1 MLVVATTTA
10 DSRDTDII
18 SRLDRIPIW
27 PYRTSLLW
35 IVGIGFL
42 IAFFDITN
50 VAFGL
55 PVIIKQLHLTS
66 GEAAIPITSSLLG
79 YILGSYLN
87 SSVADIVGRKS
98 GIFWATALFTFG
110 SLATVFSFSLTWL
123 VAFRFITGM
132 GIGAEIAAIAT
143 YIGEMSPAPV
153 RGRYTGWANVFS
165 FGGFAVV
172 PFVALVLVPNFS
184 WGWRGMFF
192 VGALAGL
199 TMIGIRRIPES
210 PRWLLSKG
218 RVEEADSIVVEAED
232 RARAKLGRDLPL
244 PQAGV
249 GEQRTQRFPT
259 GELLHPPYVGRLVLL
274 LVIWIFLYLS
284 DYAWLGLAPTFLV
297 DKGFSLASSI
307 VFLLVTGIGYPVGAI
322 LAAILGDAFERKY
335 TIALVTL
342 VWAVGLAAVGLF
354 PSPAVIYVAGFIL
367 STALALFFPLMYAL
381 TAESFPTRARA
392 SGVSLTDGVGHVGG
406 ALAPIIALAAYAWA
420 GIASGFASAFLYM
433 AITGL
438 IAAIL
443 IPFGIA
449 ATRRS
454 LEVVNR

>member
-1 MLVVATTTA
+1 MAKVTP
-10 DSRDTDII
+10 DGRGQEII
-18 SRLDRIPIW
+18 ARLDRIPVW

-42 IAFFDITN
+42 VSFFDITN

-55 PVIIKQLHLTS
+55 PVFTKELHIPPQ
-66 GEAAIPITSSLLG
+66 AAATPITASLLG

-87 SSVADIVGRKS
+87 SSLADVVGRRS
-98 GIFWATALFTFG
+98 GIMWATLLFTIG
-110 SLATVFSFSLTWL
+110 SLATVFTFNLAWL
-123 VAFRFITGM
+123 IVWRFITGM

-143 YIGEMSPAPV
+143 YIGEMAPAPV

-172 PFVALVLVPNFS
+172 PFVALALVPNFA
-184 WGWRGMFF
+184 WGWRGLFL
-192 VGALAGL
+192 VGSLAGL
-199 TMIGIRRIPES
+199 TMFGIPHIPES
-210 PRWLLSKG
+210 PRWLLSRG
-218 RVEEADSIVVEAED
+218 REDEAEAVVAEAEA
-232 RARAKLGRDLPL
+232 RARVKLGGDLPE
-244 PQAGV
+244 PVPASGEV
-249 GEQRTQRFPT
+249 GSGRFPT
-259 GELLHPPYVGRLVLL
+259 GELFRPPYAGRLFLL
-274 LVIWIFLYLS
+274 LAIWIFLYLS

-297 DKGFSLASSI
+297 DKGFSLTNSI
-307 VFLLVTGIGYPVGAI
+307 VFLVVTGIGYPVGALI
-322 LAAILGDAFERKY
+322 AAGVGDRFERKY

-342 VWAVGLAAVGLF
+342 VWALGLAAVGLF

-406 ALAPIIALAAYAWA
+406 ALAPIIAIAAFSW
-420 GIASGFASAFLYM
+420 GGVVSGFASAFLYM
-433 AITGL
+433 AVTGL
-438 IAAIL
+438 IAAVL

-449 ATRRS
+449 ATRRP

>member
-1 MLVVATTTA
+1 MASTTVRE
-10 DSRDTDII
+10 SRSAAII
-18 SRLDRIPIW
+18 ARLDRIQIW

-35 IVGIGFL
+35 IIGVGFL
-42 IAFFDITN
+42 VSFFDITN
-50 VAFGL
+50 VGFGL
-55 PVIIKQLHLTS
+55 PVFSKQLHLS
-66 GEAAIPITSSLLG
+66 AAAAAVPITASLLG

-87 SSVADIVGRKS
+87 SSLADVVGRKS
-98 GIFWATALFTFG
+98 GIMWATALFTLG
-110 SLATVFSFSLTWL
+110 SLATVFTFDLTWL
-123 VAFRFITGM
+123 IIWRFITGM

-143 YIGEMSPAPV
+143 YMGEMSPAPV

-184 WGWRGMFF
+184 WGWRALFF
-192 VGALAGL
+192 VGALAGF
-199 TMIGIRRIPES
+199 TMFGIRNIPES
-210 PRWLLSKG
+210 PRWLLTKG
-218 RVEEADSIVVEAED
+218 RVDEAEAVVAEAEE
-232 RARAKLGRDLPL
+232 RARKKLGRDLP
-244 PQAGV
+244 PPVAAAEEHGSQS
-249 GEQRTQRFPT
+249 FPT
-259 GELLHPPYVGRLVLL
+259 RELFRPPYAGRLILL

-297 DKGFSLASSI
+297 DKGFSLANSI
-307 VFLLVTGIGYPVGAI
+307 VFLLVTGVGYPIGA
-322 LAAILGDAFERKY
+322 LLSAALGDVFERKY

-342 VWAVGLAAVGLF
+342 VWSLGLAAVGLF
-354 PSPAVIYVAGFIL
+354 PSPAVIYIAGFIL

-406 ALAPIIALAAYAWA
+406 ALAPIIAVAAYAWGA
-420 GIASGFASAFLYM
+420 VVSGFSSAFLYM
-433 AITGL
+433 AATGL

-454 LEVVNR
+454 LETVNR